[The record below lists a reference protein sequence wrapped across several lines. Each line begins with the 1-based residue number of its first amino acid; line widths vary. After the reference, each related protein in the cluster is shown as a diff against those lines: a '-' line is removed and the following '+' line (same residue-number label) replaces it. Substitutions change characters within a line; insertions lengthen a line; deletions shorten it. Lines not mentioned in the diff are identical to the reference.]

1 MVNNQGTTYDKI
13 ADKFIAILKIK
24 CNMGVFA
31 EHLFRQVEKGNP
43 QFYTLEKIEWMENFL
58 RSENENIAA
67 NCLRCLCS
75 KGKKLADYRDLLA
88 ERIMD
93 KVFSSKAISIAE
105 DFNEPSVLVVYMDEN
120 LFYVNR
126 VILALKRTHNES
138 YLTPFMFSENEE
150 LAKAAMKIA
159 KK

>member
-31 EHLFRQVEKGNP
+31 EHLFRQVEK
-43 QFYTLEKIEWMENFL
+43 
-58 RSENENIAA
+58 A